1 MLRRL
6 LWLMPLALAVCPV
19 EVQAFPSSPQINQLA
34 QRICQLPI
42 QSPEAFQEA
51 MLREMVAEMG
61 GWMNQGNLSL
71 EEMQDQDVVAEIG
84 RQVGLEM
91 YEICPNRI
99 TEIGNQF
106 SDGAL
111 SR

>member
-6 LWLMPLALAVCPV
+6 IWLIPLTIVVSPV
-19 EVQAFPSSPQINQLA
+19 EVQAFPTSPQINQLA

-51 MLREMVAEMG
+51 MLQEMVAEMG

-71 EEMQDQDVVAEIG
+71 EEMQDQDVLAEIG
-84 RQVGLEM
+84 LQVGLEM
-91 YEICPNRI
+91 YEICPSRI
-99 TEIGNQF
+99 TKIGDQF
-106 SDGAL
+106 SHGT
-111 SR
+111 SPR